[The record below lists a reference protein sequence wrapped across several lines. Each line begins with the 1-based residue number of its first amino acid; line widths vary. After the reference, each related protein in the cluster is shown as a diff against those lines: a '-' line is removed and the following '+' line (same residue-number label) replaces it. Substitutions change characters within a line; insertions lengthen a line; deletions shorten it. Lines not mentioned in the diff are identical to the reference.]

1 MTPLLAPDLGMP
13 DDEPVH
19 VGCWL
24 VKPGDEVVEGDRVVE
39 LWVGEIT
46 FDVSSPVSGRL
57 RRVVKDTDEIVC
69 AGAVLAVIEESDE
82 DRSEF

>member
-1 MTPLLAPDLGMP
+1 MTPLVVPDLGMP
-13 DDEPVH
+13 QSEPVQ

-46 FDVSSPVSGRL
+46 FDVSSPASGRL
-57 RRVVKDTDEIVC
+57 RRVVRDTDEIVY
-69 AGAVLAVIEESDE
+69 AGAVLAVIDEEE
-82 DRSEF
+82 GGPEE